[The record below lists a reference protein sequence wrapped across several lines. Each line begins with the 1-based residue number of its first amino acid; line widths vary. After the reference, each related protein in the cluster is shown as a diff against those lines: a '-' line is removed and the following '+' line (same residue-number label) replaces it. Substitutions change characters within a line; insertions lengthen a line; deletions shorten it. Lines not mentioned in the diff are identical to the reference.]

1 MSSLFTGVV
10 NTLVD
15 YRWGWAFLWGAVAL
29 AGVIWAHEVPVDRR
43 VDRLLGPANPVVQS
57 YQTLGRVFGAY
68 DPIVVA
74 YDAPALMNPG
84 GEGIERIRRLEACLD
99 RMPGIAET
107 ISLADLDELVQESL
121 RQPITQP
128 SFLSRQIL
136 EVLEGFT
143 HSHDRKTVAV
153 VCLVE
158 KGADRTA
165 LIQQL
170 RLWLQERQQEYP
182 QASLVG
188 EPVLIEEG
196 TRMLERDGTRLNFN
210 ASLIMAL
217 VLLFSFR
224 SLRWMLIAGLLVQGS
239 LAITRLAIVLT
250 HSQLS
255 IVSTIFSAV
264 ITVIAVAA
272 IMHWIVRFR
281 EALVECGDR
290 EAAVRL
296 AMGRLLTPMVWACLT
311 DAAGFA
317 ALMVAQVGPVR
328 DFGWIMI
335 MGSLSVL
342 LGLLAVVPCLAL
354 IPLPRFFQWLDA
366 DPRPGWQ
373 EKIVD
378 QQLVT
383 SFAKIRTAPWR
394 FGGVMIFLGL
404 LASLGMQFTRFET
417 DFIQNFKSNSPVVR
431 DYRFF
436 EEHLGGAGVWDILVP
451 LEGPIDWDSIRKIRE
466 LEQRLETEVVV
477 HSQRGSEPGITHTLS
492 IADAVVAVIPVD
504 LSSVPV
510 VGDFVVRTGLQQ
522 IEQRMPSWL
531 ETMYG
536 QDPESGQQY
545 VRILVRSNQQQSAE
559 QSEFVIEQVR
569 EICDSVFP
577 AKQPGGEVQVTGWFV
592 LLTRLVSSL
601 MADQLL
607 TFLVAA
613 TAIFIMMVLATQ
625 RLRLA
630 LVAMVPNLLPI
641 GVVLGVLGWLGVPLN
656 MGVAL
661 IAAVSIGLSI
671 DNTIHYLAVF
681 QAGVRRGLDRDQA
694 ILEAHHRAGV
704 ASVFS
709 TLALTAGFAT
719 LCLSDFVPTVYFG
732 GLVCASMLGGVI
744 GNLLLLPLLIQW
756 VTRRSFSNF
765 DPTH

>member
-10 NTLVD
+10 NALID

-29 AGVIWAHEVPVDRR
+29 VGAIWAHDLPVDRR
-43 VDRLLGPANPVVQS
+43 IDRLLSPTNPAIQS
-57 YQTLGRVFGAY
+57 YQTLGRVFGPY

-74 YDAPALMNPG
+74 YDDPALMNPG
-84 GEGIERIRRLEACLD
+84 GAGIERIRRLEAFLD
-99 RMPGIAET
+99 ELPGIVET
-107 ISLADLDELVQESL
+107 ISLADMDALTQETL
-121 RQPITQP
+121 RQPITES

-143 HSHDRKTVAV
+143 HSQNLETVSV

-158 KGADRTA
+158 KDADRTA

-170 RLWLQERQQEYP
+170 RLWLHQNQAEFP

-196 TRMLERDGTRLNFN
+196 TRMLQRDGNRLTFN
-210 ASLIMAL
+210 ASVIMAF
-217 VLLFSFR
+217 VLLFCFR
-224 SLRWMLIAGLLVQGS
+224 SLRWMITAGLLVQGS
-239 LAITRLAIVLT
+239 LAMTRLAILLT

-281 EALVECGDR
+281 EALVESGDR
-290 EAAVRL
+290 ETAVRIAL
-296 AMGRLLTPMVWACLT
+296 NRLLTPMIWACLT

-335 MGSLSVL
+335 IGSLSVL
-342 LGLLAVVPCLAL
+342 LGLLAIVPCLAL
-354 IPLPRFFQWLDA
+354 LPLPSFFKWLDA

-373 EKIVD
+373 ERIVD
-378 QQLVT
+378 QQLVA
-383 SFAKIRTAPWR
+383 SLARTRLAPWR
-394 FGGVMIFLGL
+394 WGGLMIL
-404 LASLGMQFTRFET
+404 LCLFASLGMRFTRFET

-436 EEHLGGAGVWDILVP
+436 EEQLGGAGVWDILIELDGP
-451 LEGPIDWDSIRKIRE
+451 LDWEGIQKIRE
-466 LEQRLETEVVV
+466 LEERLETEVLVQSKQG
-477 HSQRGSEPGITHTLS
+477 HEPGITHTLS
-492 IADAVVAVIPVD
+492 IADAIVAVIPLD

-510 VGDFVVRTGLQQ
+510 VGDFVVRTGMRQ

-536 QDPESGQQY
+536 QEPESGRRC

-559 QSEFVIEQVR
+559 QSERVIQQVK
-569 EICDSVFP
+569 EICNESFP
-577 AKQPGGEVQVTGWFV
+577 AKEPGHEVQVTGWFV

-601 MADQLL
+601 MADQFQ

-613 TAIFIMMVLATQ
+613 AAILIMMGFAT
-625 RLRLA
+625 RDFRLA
-630 LVAMVPNLLPI
+630 LAAMVPNLLPI
-641 GVVLGVLGWLGVPLN
+641 GVVLGTLGWLGIAVN

-681 QAGVRRGLDRDQA
+681 QAGIKQRLDRDQA
-694 ILEAHHRAGV
+694 ILEAQHRAGV

-719 LCLSDFVPTVYFG
+719 LCLSDFVPTIYFG

-756 VTRRSFSNF
+756 VTKLKG
-765 DPTH
+765 

>member
-1 MSSLFTGVV
+1 MI
-10 NTLVD
+10 
-15 YRWGWAFLWGAVAL
+15 AI
-29 AGVIWAHEVPVDRR
+29 AGVIWARDLPVDRR
-43 VDRLLGPANPVVQS
+43 VDRLLSPTHPAIQS

-74 YDAPALMNPG
+74 YDDPALMNPG
-84 GEGIERIRRLEACLD
+84 GAGIERIRRLEAFLD
-99 RMPGIAET
+99 ELPGIEET
-107 ISLADLDELVQESL
+107 ISLADMDALAQETL
-121 RQPITQP
+121 RQPITQS

-143 HSHDRKTVAV
+143 HSRDLETVSV
-153 VCLVE
+153 VCLV
-158 KGADRTA
+158 KKDADRST
-165 LIQQL
+165 LIQ
-170 RLWLQERQQEYP
+170 RMRIWLQQNQEEFP

-196 TRMLERDGTRLNFN
+196 TRMLQRDGTRLAFN
-210 ASLIMAL
+210 ASLIMAF
-217 VLLFSFR
+217 VLLFCFR
-224 SLRWMLIAGLLVQGS
+224 SLRWMITAGLLVQGS
-239 LAITRLAIVLT
+239 LAITRLAILLT
-250 HSQLS
+250 DSQLS

-281 EALVECGDR
+281 EALVVSGDR
-290 EAAVRL
+290 ETAVRL
-296 AMGRLLTPMVWACLT
+296 AMNRLLTPMVWACLT

-335 MGSLSVL
+335 IGSLSVL
-342 LGLLAVVPCLAL
+342 FGLLAIVPCLAL
-354 IPLPRFFQWLDA
+354 LPLPSFFRWLDA

-373 EKIVD
+373 ERIVD
-378 QQLVT
+378 QQLVA
-383 SFAKIRTAPWR
+383 SLSRIRVAPWR
-394 FGGVMIFLGL
+394 WGGMMILVCL
-404 LASLGMQFTRFET
+404 LASVGMRFTRFET
-417 DFIQNFKSNSPVVR
+417 DFIQNFKSNSSVVQ

-436 EEHLGGAGVWDILVP
+436 EEHLGGAGVWDVLVK
-451 LEGPIDWDSIRKIRE
+451 LEGPLDWEVIQKIRE
-466 LEQRLETEVVV
+466 LEERLETEVLL
-477 HSQRGSEPGITHTLS
+477 QTEQGDEAGITHTLS
-492 IADAVVAVIPVD
+492 IADAIVAVIPLD
-504 LSSVPV
+504 LSGVPA
-510 VGDFVVRTGLQQ
+510 VGDFVVRTGMQQ
-522 IEQRMPSWL
+522 VEQRMPSWL
-531 ETMYG
+531 ETMYA
-536 QDPESGQQY
+536 QDPETGQQFL
-545 VRILVRSNQQQSAE
+545 RILVRSNQQQSAE
-559 QSEFVIEQVR
+559 QSEWVIQQVKK
-569 EICDSVFP
+569 ICNESFP
-577 AKQPGGEVQVTGWFV
+577 AEEPEQGVQVTGWFV

-601 MADQLL
+601 MADQLQ

-613 TAIFIMMVLATQ
+613 VAIFIMMGLAT
-625 RLRLA
+625 RSFRLA
-630 LVAMVPNLLPI
+630 LAAMVPNLLPI
-641 GVVLGVLGWLGVPLN
+641 GVVLGTLGWLGIAVN

-681 QAGVRRGLDRDQA
+681 QSGIRTGLERD
-694 ILEAHHRAGV
+694 EALVEAQHRAGV

-756 VTRRSFSNF
+756 VMRRSSSHE
-765 DPTH
+765 DATLQGTARSQE